1 MTKITDTDAVMRCG
15 AAPTSDKVF
24 SLAISTSGVKVSD
37 GVVNE
42 VGQVLLPTAT
52 VKSGAISLAWDQ
64 TVRECCSES
73 DRVCDKSIVKLTLVS
88 KEFVYQAAVLGQD
101 CSHSDSEKPVTMV
114 LLVRTAEKTS
124 TAAAPTTLAP
134 SASSTV
140 AVPNDCICDRC
151 CPPATACK
159 TGCRH
164 PKEPTLCAMYNS
176 AATMIVVS
184 PINLLTLILVLVT
197 YLFVNF

>member
-1 MTKITDTDAVMRCG
+1 MTKITDEAAVMRCG
-15 AAPTSDKVF
+15 AAASNVKVL
-24 SLAISTSGVKVSD
+24 SLAVSTSGVKVSD

-64 TVRECCSES
+64 TVRECCSEN

-88 KEFVYQAAVLGQD
+88 KEFMYQAVVLGQD

-140 AVPNDCICDRC
+140 VVPNDCICDRC

-176 AATMIVVS
+176 TATMLAIA
-184 PINLLTLILVLVT
+184 PISLLIAL
-197 YLFVNF
+197 LFMHL